1 MAFVAILEAGG
12 NAVNVDCQS
21 GTGICV
27 LCVQL
32 GRSEV
37 K

>member
-1 MAFVAILEAGG
+1 MAFVVFLEAGG
-12 NAVNVDCQS
+12 NAIDVDCQS
-21 GTGICV
+21 GTGSCV

>member
-1 MAFVAILEAGG
+1 MAFVVFLEAGECD
-12 NAVNVDCQS
+12 NVDCQLA
-21 GTGICV
+21 TGICV